1 MIYDVIILGGGAA
14 GYSAAIY
21 ARRYLLKTALIQ
33 GQVPG
38 GETATAGVVENYPGF
53 PSINGYELMQK
64 FEEHARLNE
73 TDFII
78 GQVTQVVQHGHCF
91 QLVLEDGKMIDSK
104 SIIFAL
110 GSEHRKLG
118 LPNEQVLKGHG
129 VNYCVTCDG
138 PLYKG
143 KRAILVGGGDSSVK
157 GASLL
162 ADYAKQVWLVTREK
176 KLRAEPVNLKRM
188 ESKKNIQ
195 VVYETSLTQLVGTQK
210 LEKVELSR
218 AIDGQTSLQV
228 DGVFVEI
235 GLIPRSE
242 LPKSL
247 GVKTDAGGNVIVDE
261 TMHTNVDGIFA
272 CGDLTNAGGGFK
284 QIVTAAAQGAL
295 AATSA
300 YQDLGEHGSQLVC
313 ELHGKAS

>member
-1 MIYDVIILGGGAA
+1 MIYDVVILGGGAA

-21 ARRYLLKTALIQ
+21 ARRYLLKTTVIQ
-33 GQVPG
+33 GKLPG

-53 PSINGYELMQK
+53 KSIDGYELMKK
-64 FEEHARLNE
+64 FEEHARTNQ
-73 TDFII
+73 TDFITGHVNKI
-78 GQVTQVVQHGHCF
+78 VKRGHCF
-91 QLVLEDGKMIDSK
+91 QLILEDGKIVDSK

-110 GSEHRKLG
+110 GSEHKKLG
-118 LPNEQVLKGHG
+118 LPNEQKLKGRG
-129 VNYCVTCDG
+129 VHYCVTCDG

-143 KRAILVGGGDSSVK
+143 KNVILVGGGDSSVK
-157 GASLL
+157 GATLL
-162 ADYAKQVWLVTREK
+162 AEYAKTVFLVTREK

-188 ESKKNIQ
+188 QAKKNIH
-195 VVYETSLTQLVGTQK
+195 VVFETSITQLVGSNK
-210 LEKVELSR
+210 LEAVEFSQ
-218 AIDGQTSLQV
+218 AVDSQTKRKV

-247 GVKTDAGGNVIVDE
+247 GVKTDKSGNVIVDD

-272 CGDLTNAGGGFK
+272 CGDITNAAGGFK

-300 YQDLGEHGSQLVC
+300 YQDLGEHGTQLVC
-313 ELHGKAS
+313 ELHSRAG

>member
-1 MIYDVIILGGGAA
+1 MTYDVIILGGGAA

-21 ARRYLLKTALIQ
+21 SRRYLLKTALIQ
-33 GQVPG
+33 GQMPG

-53 PSINGYELMQK
+53 TSIDGFELMQK
-64 FEEHARLNE
+64 FAEHAQANQAE
-73 TDFII
+73 FIT
-78 GQVTQVVQHGHCF
+78 GFVTEIKQRGHCF
-91 QLVLEDGKMIDSK
+91 ELLLAGGKKLSSK

-110 GSEHRKLG
+110 GSEHRQLG
-118 LPNEQVLKGHG
+118 LWNETALKGHG

-143 KRAILVGGGDSSVK
+143 KRVVLVGGGDSSVK
-157 GASLL
+157 GAALL

-176 KLRAEPVNLKRM
+176 KLRAEPVNLKRLLA
-188 ESKKNIQ
+188 KKN
-195 VVYETSLTQLVGTQK
+195 VKLVYETTIKQLVGNTK
-210 LEKVELSR
+210 LEAVELSR
-218 AIDGQTSLQV
+218 AVDGQTTLNV
-228 DGVFVEI
+228 DGIFVEI
-235 GLIPRSE
+235 GLIPRNE

-247 GVKTDAGGNVIVDE
+247 GVKTDKRGDVIVDE

-300 YQDLGEHGSQLVC
+300 YQDLGEHGTQLVC
-313 ELHGKAS
+313 ELHGKVS